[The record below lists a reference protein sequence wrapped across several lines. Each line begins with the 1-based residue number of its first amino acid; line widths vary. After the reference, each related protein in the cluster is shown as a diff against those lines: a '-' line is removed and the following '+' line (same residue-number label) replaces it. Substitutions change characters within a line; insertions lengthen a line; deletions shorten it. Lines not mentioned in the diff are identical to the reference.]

1 MPYFTGDSLNYLGF
15 LVINTVQLGATV
27 DYAILFTDT
36 YRKHH
41 RSMPPRQ
48 ALARTL
54 GTSFQSILVSASILT
69 SAGLVLW
76 LTSTNNIVS
85 LLGLLLAR
93 GTLLSF
99 FLVVTFLPAA
109 LLIFDK
115 LIAKTTWH
123 AGFFRGGGQL
133 ETEKEAGA

>member
-1 MPYFTGDSLNYLGF
+1 M
-15 LVINTVQLGATV
+15 QLGATV

-36 YRKHH
+36 YRKHR

-99 FLVVTFLPAA
+99 FLVVTFLPVA

-123 AGFFRGGGQL
+123 AGFFRGGGHL
-133 ETEKEAGA
+133 ETEKEAGS

>member
-1 MPYFTGDSLNYLGF
+1 M
-15 LVINTVQLGATV
+15 
-27 DYAILFTDT
+27 
-36 YRKHH
+36 
-41 RSMPPRQ
+41 
-48 ALARTL
+48 
-54 GTSFQSILVSASILT
+54 SASILT

-123 AGFFRGGGQL
+123 AASSAAGGHL
-133 ETEKEAGA
+133 ETEKEAGS

>member
-1 MPYFTGDSLNYLGF
+1 MRPSGGRRK
-15 LVINTVQLGATV
+15 
-27 DYAILFTDT
+27 TDW
-36 YRKHH
+36 R
-41 RSMPPRQ
+41 R
-48 ALARTL
+48 
-54 GTSFQSILVSASILT
+54 
-69 SAGLVLW
+69 
-76 LTSTNNIVS
+76 IV
-85 LLGLLLAR
+85 LGLLLAR

-133 ETEKEAGA
+133 ETEKEADA